1 MSLSS
6 DCFRFRILRSKHT
19 RKSKA
24 LSIRITHK
32 RSLFSQLFVNSG
44 KLFNMIFDMMC
55 LEPQQLSVASFT
67 ASQHSNTKHI
77 TLPPSATV
85 FLVSPPSSSPCIQ
98 AQSLSLADT
107 TIIYRI
113 YISLLFI
120 LKLFITK
127 CTLGNKKIQTTVVN
141 KNIQVI

>member
-1 MSLSS
+1 M
-6 DCFRFRILRSKHT
+6 FRATAAVCSQF
-19 RKSKA
+19 
-24 LSIRITHK
+24 LSITA
-32 RSLFSQLFVNSG
+32 
-44 KLFNMIFDMMC
+44 
-55 LEPQQLSVASFT
+55 QQYKTYNPSTISHRVSCIAT
-67 ASQHSNTKHI
+67 I
-77 TLPPSATV
+77 LPPW
-85 FLVSPPSSSPCIQ
+85 IQ

>member
-1 MSLSS
+1 MSLTSN
-6 DCFRFRILRSKHT
+6 CFRFRILRSKHT

-32 RSLFSQLFVNSG
+32 RSLFRQLFVNSG
-44 KLFNMIFDMMC
+44 KLFNIIFNTKC
-55 LEPQQLSVASFT
+55 LEPEQLSVASFS

-85 FLVSPPSSSPCIQ
+85 FLISPPSSPWIQ